1 MNRMF
6 IVAKYV
12 QTLRDPRSS
21 HVKHIGK
28 VPTAWQNNEEVRCV
42 RNLKT
47 RDLTE
52 ASVILDVANEKVVK
66 NRFNDNNDFKELYNY
81 YLTHYS
87 DYINRWVTGNRSG

>member
-1 MNRMF
+1 MTKMF
-6 IVAKYV
+6 LIAKYP
-12 QTLRDPRSS
+12 QTLRN
-21 HVKHIGK
+21 GK
-28 VPTAWQNNEEVRCV
+28 QNEWQNNEEVKCV

-52 ASVILDVANEKVVK
+52 ASVVLDVANEKVVK

-87 DYINRWVTGNRSG
+87 DYINRWVTGNRPG